1 MPTDP
6 ALDATG
12 SPPATD
18 EAVDAQSIRLMRR
31 VKEGDERAFRELVDL
46 HRHAVI
52 GTCTRMLGNA
62 ADAHDVAQLV
72 FLRIWKAAPRY
83 EPSAKFT
90 TWMFTILRNLVFNE
104 TRRRSR
110 KPTVSLDEP
119 LGGDGE
125 GAASRDVAD
134 PAAPTPAEA
143 RLRMELEEA
152 IDAAISRLPEQ
163 QRLAVVLRRYED
175 MAYEDIAA
183 ALGTTVPAVK
193 SLLFRARTQLRE
205 LLAPYFEE

>member
-12 SPPATD
+12 SLPAPD
-18 EAVDAQSIRLMRR
+18 EAVDDTSIRLMRR

-119 LGGDGE
+119 LGDDG
-125 GAASRDVAD
+125 GASSRDVAD
-134 PAAPTPAEA
+134 PAAATPAEA
-143 RLRMELEEA
+143 RLRTELEEA
-152 IDAAISRLPEQ
+152 IDAAIARLPEQ

-183 ALGTTVPAVK
+183 ALETTVPAVK

-205 LLAPYFEE
+205 LLAPYLAD